1 MGKHL
6 YRKTCEICGKIFLSK
21 TSVRRRCYEDHY
33 FTCPHCGKSILWND
47 YRPFVGCKEYVYQV
61 AAEKRKITMQEKYGA
76 PTTLQSKEL
85 TAKMK
90 STMVEKYGVD
100 NPGKSEDLRTKY
112 WKEHYGVENPM
123 QVPEIAKRSA
133 SSRMEHIDQ
142 VIEHTKQT
150 WMKKYGVDNVFKSPE
165 IQEKIKV
172 SLQEKY
178 GEDHPMKVPEIRKKF
193 EETCK
198 ERYGHPYYVLTEEY
212 RKNGY
217 FRVSK
222 INQDFSEKL
231 QSYGLIHNTE
241 YSIDRK
247 SYDFYVLQNHLLIE
261 INPTYTHSIVGSHWN
276 KNGLEKQ
283 YHVDKT
289 KLANLHN
296 IECLHVWDWDDW
308 DKVIQL
314 SCPQIKLP
322 CEEFQVFRLNVES
335 CNEFLRQNDY
345 RNVPRNQILC
355 LGLVKDQEIYQVMTF
370 GKAKYQQ
377 DYIYQIYRTCT
388 KLNYNIIGGY
398 DKLSSEASKQ
408 FDITSC
414 IAYAD
419 VSKPWIGQCYK
430 DIGMKLQKRN
440 PPNLLWSKGKEY
452 KWDYIVRTHNT
463 DSESKMIEEGWL
475 PIYDCGTDVYTFK

>member
-21 TSVRRRCYEDHY
+21 TAVRRRCYEDHY

-61 AAEKRKITMQEKYGA
+61 AAKKRKITMQEKYGA

-85 TAKMK
+85 AAKMK
-90 STMVEKYGVD
+90 STMVKKYGVD
-100 NPGKSEDLRTKY
+100 NPAKSEDLRTKY

-142 VIEHTKQT
+142 VIEHIKQ
-150 WMKKYGVDNVFKSPE
+150 
-165 IQEKIKV
+165 
-172 SLQEKY
+172 
-178 GEDHPMKVPEIRKKF
+178 
-193 EETCK
+193 TCK
-198 ERYGHPYYVLTEEY
+198 ERYGHLYYVLTEEY

-217 FRVSK
+217 LRISK

-231 QSYGLIHNTE
+231 QSYGLIHDAE

-247 SYDFYVLQNHLLIE
+247 SYDFYILQNHLLIE
-261 INPTYTHSIVGSHWN
+261 INPTYTHNIVRYHWN
-276 KNGLEKQ
+276 ENGLEKR
-283 YHVDKT
+283 YHLDKT
-289 KLANLHN
+289 KLANSN
-296 IECLHVWDWDDW
+296 NMECLHVWDWDDW

-314 SCPQIKLP
+314 SCPQIKLH
-322 CEEFQVFRLNVES
+322 CDEFQVFRLNVES
-335 CNEFLRQNDY
+335 CNKFLRQNDY

-370 GKAKYQQ
+370 GRAKYQQ

-419 VSKPWIGQCYK
+419 ISKPWIGRCYEE
-430 DIGMKLQKRN
+430 IGMQLQKRN
-440 PPNLLWSKGKEY
+440 PPNLLWSKNNNL
-452 KWDYIVRTHNT
+452 KWDYIEKTYDT

-475 PIYDCGTDVYTFK
+475 PIYDCGTDVYVFK